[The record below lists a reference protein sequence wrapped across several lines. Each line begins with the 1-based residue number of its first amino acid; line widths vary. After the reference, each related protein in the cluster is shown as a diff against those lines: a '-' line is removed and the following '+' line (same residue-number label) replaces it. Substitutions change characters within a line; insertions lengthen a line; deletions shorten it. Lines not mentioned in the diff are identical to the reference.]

1 MTAQLKTSAEGQ
13 TLILTISNP
22 EMRNALGPEMYAA
35 GIEALNAA
43 ETNPDVRSV
52 IITGEGANFCAGGN
66 LNRLLANR
74 QQPPE
79 VQSQSIEGLHGFIDC
94 IRTYPKPVIA
104 AVEGAAA
111 GAGFSL
117 ALACDLLVAARNSIF
132 VMSYSTV
139 GLSPDG
145 GGSWQLTQKLPANL
159 AMEWMLTGERQS
171 ADRLLALGLINRL
184 SDAGDALQAAL
195 VLASSLNA
203 RAPNVMTSIK
213 ELAQSA
219 QTSNL
224 HTQLDNERVHFVNN
238 LHHANA
244 QEGIEAFL
252 GKRPP
257 RYID

>member
-1 MTAQLKTSAEGQ
+1 
-13 TLILTISNP
+13 
-22 EMRNALGPEMYAA
+22 MYAA

-79 VQSQSIEGLHGFIDC
+79 VQSQSIEGLHGFIEC

-145 GGSWQLTQKLPANL
+145 GGSWQLTQKLTANL
-159 AMEWMLTGERQS
+159 AMEWLLTAERQS
-171 ADRLLALGLINRL
+171 ADRLFALGLINRL
-184 SDAGDALQAAL
+184 SDAGDALEAAL

-203 RAPNVMTSIK
+203 RAPNVLASIK
-213 ELAQSA
+213 ELTQSA
-219 QTSNL
+219 QTSDL
-224 HTQLDNERVHFVNN
+224 HTQLDAERVHFVKN

>member
-1 MTAQLKTSAEGQ
+1 
-13 TLILTISNP
+13 
-22 EMRNALGPEMYAA
+22 
-35 GIEALNAA
+35 
-43 ETNPDVRSV
+43 
-52 IITGEGANFCAGGN
+52 
-66 LNRLLANR
+66 
-74 QQPPE
+74 
-79 VQSQSIEGLHGFIDC
+79 
-94 IRTYPKPVIA
+94 TYPKPVIA

-159 AMEWMLTGERQS
+159 AMEWMLTADRQT
-171 ADRLLALGLINRL
+171 ADRLHQLGLINRL
-184 SDAGDALQAAL
+184 SDAGDALQASLAL
-195 VLASSLNA
+195 VSSLNA
-203 RAPNVMTSIK
+203 RAPNVVASIK
-213 ELAQSA
+213 ELTQSA

-224 HTQLDNERVHFVNN
+224 HTQLDAERVHFVKN

-257 RYID
+257 RYKD